1 MNVNE
6 LTCGL
11 DFGTSNSILSLTD
24 KKTRKE
30 VFSYSDSSILYFPE
44 TNDMVYYV
52 GKEAHVKYIEEE
64 MKGRLLKSVKTLL
77 RQDKFLHTW
86 VCGKKLTPDQLATC
100 IIRYLKD
107 KAEAFVGAEITDVVL
122 GRPAIFS
129 DDAIK
134 ENTAVNRLI
143 LAAQNAG
150 FKNIKLQLEPIA
162 AAFSYEQS
170 LTHSENVLVAD
181 FGGGTSDFTIMNL
194 SPDKIHKQNRTDDII
209 AHGGVYIGGDLFDS
223 EVMWYKVTPHLG
235 RGVKYQSY
243 DKEVEV
249 PNILYRELRNWEKTF
264 LLKESKLR
272 RSMDNYYVFSGNN
285 PRIDNVR
292 VLIDNNYVFSLFKKI
307 EQAKID
313 LSDSQQAKIE
323 FSKES
328 IHIQEPFDSTEFE
341 NMIEKYTSEIEQYI
355 LNLLLSAG
363 YSADK
368 IDSVFITG
376 GSSLVIPIRNILYK
390 IFGKEKIR
398 QGDTFNS
405 VAYGLSLSC

>member
-52 GKEAHVKYIEEE
+52 GKEAHDKYIEEE

-313 LSDSQQAKIE
+313 LSDSRQAKIE

-328 IHIQEPFDSTEFE
+328 IHILEPFDSTEFE

-376 GSSLVIPIRNILYK
+376 GSSLVIPVRNILYK